1 MHVLV
6 ATAGALPPASI
17 SALIERLARDDGT
30 VTVMTSIGVPREF
43 LEELANESWQPFS
56 DDPRT
61 PAIEQAVHQYVEERG
76 MRFVEPVVAALA
88 AAGVDVRPLYVEG
101 SDAAQTIIDT
111 AVDLSADLIVLG
123 ATRPIFDADAWESVS
138 VRVMQA
144 SKVPM
149 LLIPGA
155 PRASADQASS
165 DLEPTDS

>member
-1 MHVLV
+1 MLV
-6 ATAGALPPASI
+6 ATAGALPPASV
-17 SALIERLARDDGT
+17 SSLIERLARDDGT

-43 LEELANESWQPFS
+43 LEELATESWQPFS
-56 DDPRT
+56 DSPRT

-88 AAGVDVRPLYVEG
+88 AAGVDVSPLYVEG

-111 AVDLSADLIVLG
+111 AVDLSADLVVLG

-155 PRASADQASS
+155 SRSS
-165 DLEPTDS
+165 EDHPPTDA